1 MDLLLTHTSAL
12 EVLRRPDAQWR
23 DAEAVVP
30 RRAPTRS
37 AMEALLARSR
47 LLASLAGPVE
57 LLVSAASARIN
68 NDLVRTHVMS
78 AELPAGSV
86 VEIMPGVRAASPE
99 LLPVLMAPAL
109 TELELICLLS
119 ELLGTY
125 AIAPQHEK
133 GMWQRRE
140 PLTTPDRIRALL
152 ARLGPVRGAGMVRR
166 ALGKACV
173 GSASPRETKLSLR
186 LGLPPRMGGWG
197 LRVLSMNDPVE
208 VRRIR
213 DAMSVGV
220 RKPDILLRAR
230 GRRGRGVAVE
240 YDGRDHEEEQQHAR
254 DIERHNE
261 LVAMGFVEF
270 IVARRQYKD
279 LTYTEG
285 LVARIRGELGL
296 PPEVL
301 EPGEAERGRA
311 LRQRLYEEL
320 ELIDGVRWDGRA
332 RERARNA
339 AEDVGVTDGVDDGWN
354 VVPVEAYGL

>member
-12 EVLRRPDAQWR
+12 EVLRRPGVQWR

-30 RRAPTRS
+30 CRAPTRS
-37 AMEALLARSR
+37 AMEVLLARSR

-78 AELPAGSV
+78 AKLPAGSV
-86 VEIMPGVRAASPE
+86 VELMPGVRAASPE

-133 GMWQRRE
+133 GIWRRRE

-197 LRVLSMNDPVE
+197 LKVLSMNDPVE
-208 VRRIR
+208 VHRIR

-230 GRRGRGVAVE
+230 GRRGRGVAAE
-240 YDGRDHEEEQQHAR
+240 YDGRDHEEEPQHAR

-279 LTYTEG
+279 LTYMDG

-301 EPGEAERGRA
+301 EPGEAERRRA
-311 LRQRLYEEL
+311 LRQWLYEEL

-339 AEDVGVTDGVDDGWN
+339 ADEAGVTDGVDDGWN
-354 VVPVEAYGL
+354 VVPAEAYGL